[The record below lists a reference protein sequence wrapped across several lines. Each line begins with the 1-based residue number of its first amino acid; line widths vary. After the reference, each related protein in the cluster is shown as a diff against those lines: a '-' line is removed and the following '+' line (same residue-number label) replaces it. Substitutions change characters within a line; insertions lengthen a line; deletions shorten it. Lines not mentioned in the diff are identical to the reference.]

1 MHQKDSGFTLI
12 EMMVTVAVAAILLS
26 IAVPSFT
33 QLIDKKRLESAA
45 ESLYV
50 DLQFARSEAIK
61 RNKTIRVSFNTDGSI
76 WCYGLKVN
84 DHCDCQQTDP
94 KHSEFCWLYQDKTD
108 SESGIPTSVSSTK
121 FKSVILASSASYF
134 SFTPLRGTVNGG
146 HVEFQSA
153 NNEKLRVVVSRLARV
168 RLCSPSE
175 GHISGYPVC

>member
-1 MHQKDSGFTLI
+1 
-12 EMMVTVAVAAILLS
+12 MMITVAVAIILLS
-26 IAVPSFT
+26 IAIPSFT

-45 ESLYV
+45 ESLYA

-61 RNKTIRVSFNTDGSI
+61 RNKTIRVSFNTDTDGSI

-84 DHCDCQQTDP
+84 DHCNCQQTDP
-94 KHSEFCWLYQDKTD
+94 KHSEFCWLYQDKLD
-108 SESGIPTSVSSTK
+108 NENGISTSVSSAE
-121 FKSVILASSASYF
+121 FKRIILTSAVSYF

-153 NNEKLRVVVSRLARV
+153 NNRKLQVVVSRLARV

-175 GHISGYPVC
+175 GHVNGYPVC

>member
-1 MHQKDSGFTLI
+1 MI
-12 EMMVTVAVAAILLS
+12 TVAVAVILLS
-26 IAVPSFT
+26 IAIPSFT

-45 ESLYV
+45 ESLYA

-76 WCYGLKVN
+76 WCYGLKISE
-84 DHCDCQQTDP
+84 HCDCQQTDS
-94 KHSEFCWLYQDKTD
+94 KHSEFCWLYQDKSD
-108 SESGIPTSVSSTK
+108 RENGISTSVSSAE
-121 FKSVILASSASYF
+121 FKRIILTSAAPYF

-153 NNEKLRVVVSRLARV
+153 NHKKLRVVVSRLARV

-175 GHISGYPVC
+175 GHVNGYPVC